1 MITQEF
7 SGKTV
12 LITGASKGIGRSIA
26 LAFLES
32 GAFVIA
38 AARPSKELDDLSNI
52 LAERGEI
59 WAEDVTTESFL
70 GRIKGL
76 NSLDFL
82 INNTG
87 INFPEALVNVSD
99 EHLDKML
106 NLNVRSTFRI
116 SREGVKQMASGG
128 CVINVTSQMGH
139 IGSPNRTA
147 YCMTKHAIEG
157 LTKAMAV
164 ELAPEN
170 IRVNSVAPTFI
181 KTDMTSEWLSDAK
194 FVEFIRSMMPLGKI
208 GQPED
213 VASAVI
219 YLCSDGAKMVTG
231 HSLIIDGGWTA
242 Q

>member
-26 LAFLES
+26 LAFLER

-76 NSLDFL
+76 NTLDFL

-116 SREGVKQMASGG
+116 SREGVKQMSSGG

-164 ELAPEN
+164 ELAPKN